1 MKGELFM
8 KKKIFVCL
16 ILLPALL
23 LQLCACGKEAAET
36 SSAFSSARLGTVD
49 LMAEH
54 TPQAVTP
61 QKPSDEGAVSAASF
75 AVRLLQNAYDGET
88 CVLSPYSVY
97 LALALTANGADGNTL
112 AQMEAVLGM
121 PCDALN
127 EYAYALLAASGDE
140 VKSTNSVWYRHSDD
154 FTVRSDFLQ
163 VGADYYHASAYAADF
178 DDRTVSDINTWVSE
192 HTDGRIEKLLDEIP
206 GEAMLYL
213 LQTLCF
219 DAEWSSRYYDGNLQE
234 GIFHGTKGDESV
246 TMMSSTE
253 NKYLD
258 DGMATGFVKDYL
270 GDRYCFV
277 ALLPNEGVDLSDYL
291 ASLTGEKLLGL
302 IASPQNHAVE
312 VSLPKFT
319 VKTET
324 ELSSALSK
332 LGLPLAFS
340 TDADFS
346 RMSNA
351 DLMISSVKH
360 STYLCVDEAG
370 TSAAA
375 ATSVEMTYKLSLVAY
390 SLVLDR
396 PFAAAIFDRSTQTF
410 LFLGIIGD
418 VN

>member
-1 MKGELFM
+1 MKGT
-8 KKKIFVCL
+8 KIVCL
-16 ILLPALL
+16 ILLSALL
-23 LQLCACGKEAAET
+23 LQLCACGKSTAET
-36 SSAFSSARLGTVD
+36 SSVLSSARLGTVD

-54 TPQAVTP
+54 SPQPVTP
-61 QKPSDEGAVSAASF
+61 QKPSNEGAVSAASF
-75 AVRLLQNAYDGET
+75 AVRLLQNAYDDET

-97 LALALTANGADGNTL
+97 LALAMAANGADGNTL

-127 EYAYALLAASGDE
+127 EYAYALLAASGNE
-140 VKSTNSVWYRHSDD
+140 VKSANSVWYRHSDG
-154 FTVRSDFLQ
+154 FTVHSDFLQ
-163 VGADYYHASAYAADF
+163 ANADYYRASAYAADF
-178 DDRTVSDINTWVSE
+178 DSQTLADINAWVNE
-192 HTDGRIEKLLDEIP
+192 HTDGRIEELLDEIP

-219 DAEWSSRYYDGNLQE
+219 DAEWSSRYYDNDLQE

-246 TMMSSTE
+246 TMMSSRE
-253 NKYLD
+253 NKYLE

-270 GDRYCFV
+270 GGRYCFA

-319 VKTET
+319 AKTET
-324 ELSSALSK
+324 ELSSALCR

-340 TDADFS
+340 TEADFS

-370 TSAAA
+370 TTAAA

-396 PFAAAIFDRSTQTF
+396 PFVAAIFDRSTQTF
-410 LFLGIIGD
+410 LFLGVIGD
-418 VN
+418 VNER